1 METLRDREEE
11 FIGTGGYGSGH
22 GSGHGSG
29 YGDGSGDG
37 SSYGRGSSYGYGH
50 GSGHGSGYGH
60 GHGSGYGHGHGS
72 GSGRGIS
79 SINGRP
85 VYYIDGVLTVISN
98 VHGQI
103 ARGWILHND
112 MTMQPCYVAKS
123 GGVFAHGDTPREA
136 MQALRD
142 KLLEGMPVADRIEAF
157 LREHTTTDPYPN
169 RDLFEWHHRLTGS
182 CLAGRLAFARNHGI
196 DVETGSMTVA
206 EFISL
211 TKDEYGGDVI
221 RELEK
226 RVRGITG

>member
-1 METLRDREEE
+1 METLRDRAEE
-11 FIGTGGYGSGH
+11 FIGTGGYGSGY
-22 GSGHGSG
+22 G
-29 YGDGSGDG
+29 YGDGS
-37 SSYGRGSSYGYGH
+37 
-50 GSGHGSGYGH
+50 
-60 GHGSGYGHGHGS
+60 
-72 GSGRGIS
+72 GIS

-123 GGVFAHGDTPREA
+123 GGVFAHGGTPREA

-157 LREHTTTDPYPN
+157 LRDHTTTDPYPN

-182 CLAGRLAFARNHGI
+182 CLAGRLAFAWDHGI
-196 DVETGSMTVA
+196 DLENGSMTVA
-206 EFISL
+206 EFILL
-211 TKDEYGGDVI
+211 TKDAYGGDVI

-226 RVRGITG
+226 RVRGLWREVSD